1 MITAPFGNSPGKI
14 ERYKAFWNLSEV
26 RRPMVGFTMRG
37 WFPLDEYAATRAW
50 PVNDCLTPD
59 IVVPEARRSLSI

>member
-1 MITAPFGNSPGKI
+1 MGNDSAEI
-14 ERYKAFWNLSEV
+14 ERYKALW
-26 RRPMVGFTMRG
+26 RRADVSRPLVGFTMRG